1 MILKWLFPGP
11 TPEGDALPQLDYFE
25 EARNI
30 WQQFVPQA
38 GQADTV
44 QGELLRA
51 VEKLRDEAI
60 RNGNG
65 NWDEGFRILL
75 SYLKQHLLDEA
86 VFSTDQIS
94 RSKSILNRLRRGR
107 DPLLEDEPYD
117 YLGARVVDYYRRY
130 GSQPH
135 AHNPQLRR

>member
-11 TPEGDALPQLDYFE
+11 APSGDATPQLDYFE

-65 NWDEGFRILL
+65 NWDEGFRILS

-94 RSKSILNRLRRGR
+94 RNRSILDRLRRGR

-117 YLGARVVDYYRRY
+117 YLGARVVDYYRHY

-135 AHNPQLRR
+135 AHNPQLWR